1 MTIFTQK
8 APILVTCP
16 KDIPPYLEE
25 ELHGLGFDRT
35 HALDAG
41 VETYG
46 TLKDCMHLNLWVRTG
61 HRVFH
66 ELKRFR
72 AFDADELYRE
82 VLGLPWED
90 YIAKDGY
97 FRVDAAIRDTTVTDS
112 RFAGLRVKDAVADRF
127 MEQFGER
134 PDSGPDTSGV
144 CLFLHW
150 NRNQATLYLDTTGDP
165 LPRRGYRKRPHK
177 APMQETLAAACI
189 LSSGW
194 PELAKKGGHF
204 IAPMCGAGTLA
215 IEAALMALNGAP
227 GLLRDN
233 FSFMHLPGFDADAWD
248 DMLGAAEDAEN
259 PEITGRIIATDHD
272 PEAVEAARDN
282 ARLAGVG
289 DFIEFA
295 VCDYSETEIPEG
307 PGIVMLNPE
316 YGERLGEMDKL
327 ESVYKGIGDFFKKEC
342 GGKTGFIFTGNSRLA
357 KRVGLRTKSR
367 KIFWNA
373 KIECRLLE
381 YELYAG
387 SKKAIS
393 APES

>member
-1 MTIFTQK
+1 MSDFSKK

-16 KDIPPYLEE
+16 KGLPEYLQA
-25 ELHGLGFDRT
+25 ELTELGFPDGEV
-35 HALDAG
+35 LDAG
-41 VETYG
+41 VQVRG
-46 TLKDCMHLNLWVRTG
+46 TLADCMRLNLLVRTG
-61 HRVFH
+61 HRVLF

-82 VLGLPWED
+82 VRSVPWEEHMD
-90 YIAKDGY
+90 RDGY
-97 FRVDAAIRDTTVTDS
+97 FRVDAVIRDTTVNDS

-127 MEQFGER
+127 TERFGQR
-134 PDSGPDTSGV
+134 PDSGPETRGV
-144 CLFLHW
+144 CLFLYW
-150 NRNQATLYLDTTGDP
+150 RENRAALYLDTTGEP

-177 APMQETLAAACI
+177 APMQETLAAACV
-189 LSSGW
+189 LAAKW
-194 PELAKKGGHF
+194 PELARRGGHF

-233 FSFMHLPGFDADAWD
+233 FAFMHLRGFDAERWDA
-248 DMLGAAEDAEN
+248 MTAEAEDAEN
-259 PEITGRIIATDHD
+259 TDIRGRIIATDHD

-295 VCDYSETEIPEG
+295 VCDFTETDIPDG
-307 PGIVMLNPE
+307 PGMVMLNPE
-316 YGERLGEMDKL
+316 YGFRLGDMKKL
-327 ESVYKGIGDFFKKEC
+327 ETVYRAIGDFFKQRC
-342 GGKTGFIFTGNSRLA
+342 GGKTGYIFTGNAQLA
-357 KRVGLRTKSR
+357 KLVGLRTKSR
-367 KIFWNA
+367 RIFWNA

-387 SKKAIS
+387 SRKTKKS
-393 APES
+393 

>member
-1 MTIFTQK
+1 MTIFSDT

-16 KDIPPYLEE
+16 RGLPEYLQA
-25 ELHGLGFDRT
+25 ELAALGFPDGEI
-35 HALDAG
+35 LDAG
-41 VETYG
+41 VQVRG
-46 TLKDCMHLNLWVRTG
+46 TLADCMRLNLMVRTG
-61 HRVFH
+61 HRVLF

-82 VLGLPWED
+82 AAAVPWEN
-90 YIAKDGY
+90 YLAPDGY
-97 FRVDAAIRDTTVTDS
+97 FRVDAAIRDTTVNDS

-127 MEQFGER
+127 VERFGKR
-134 PDSGPDTSGV
+134 PDSGPETHGT
-144 CLFLHW
+144 CLFLYW
-150 NRNQATLYLDTTGDP
+150 KENRATLYLDTTGDP

-189 LSSGW
+189 LAAGW
-194 PELAKKGGHF
+194 PELAAQGGHF
-204 IAPMCGAGTLA
+204 VAPMCGAGTLA
-215 IEAALMALNGAP
+215 IEAALMAVNGAP

-233 FSFMHLPGFDADAWD
+233 FAFMHVNGFDPDAWD
-248 DMLGAAEDAEN
+248 ALITKAEDAET
-259 PEITGRIIATDHD
+259 PEIKGRIIATDHD

-295 VCDYSETEIPEG
+295 VCDFRETDIPEG

-316 YGERLGEMDKL
+316 YGHRLGDIREL
-327 ESVYKGIGDFFKKEC
+327 ETVYRGIGDFFKKQC
-342 GGKTGFIFTGNSRLA
+342 GGKTGYIFTGNSQLA
-357 KRVGLRTKSR
+357 KQVGLRTKSR
-367 KIFWNA
+367 RIFWNA

-387 SKKAIS
+387 TRKKGR
-393 APES
+393 E